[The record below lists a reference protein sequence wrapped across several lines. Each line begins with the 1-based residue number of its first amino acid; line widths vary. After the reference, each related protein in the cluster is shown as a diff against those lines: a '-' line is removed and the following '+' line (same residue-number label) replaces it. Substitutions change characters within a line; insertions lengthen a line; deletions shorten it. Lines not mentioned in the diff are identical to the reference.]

1 MLTGSKSRMAYKL
14 NHRMLTPSRKHVYDD
29 LEPYICLAT
38 DCTLGLRTFK
48 SRGEWMKHEFQN
60 HRVIPQWSCNLCA
73 ETFES
78 DDLFQGH
85 LHSLHF
91 QDVAPFQI
99 DEVMSAS
106 KRIIPRD
113 GTAENC
119 PFCLTI
125 PATTQKA
132 FASHVGKHLQEISL
146 AALPNL
152 DESDEDGGSGESDGG
167 DDDHS
172 EIAGDEEETEDGSPK
187 SDRRSSDS
195 EGSIETVKNHQEM
208 PHSNEPLNL
217 SLPAERDE
225 NEVPDQAAVVS
236 NKNAFLLKL

>member
-1 MLTGSKSRMAYKL
+1 
-14 NHRMLTPSRKHVYDD
+14 
-29 LEPYICLAT
+29 
-38 DCTLGLRTFK
+38 
-48 SRGEWMKHEFQN
+48 MKHEFQN
-60 HRVIPQWSCNLCA
+60 HRVTAQWSCNLCA

-91 QDVAPFQI
+91 QDVAPSQI

-125 PATTQKA
+125 PAINQKA

-152 DESDEDGGSGESDGG
+152 DESGEEGSSDDSDDG
-167 DDDHS
+167 DDDHP
-172 EIAGDEEETEDGSPK
+172 ENADDEEETEDGSSK
-187 SDRRSSDS
+187 SDRGSSDS
-195 EGSIETVKNHQEM
+195 EGSIETVTSLPNTAR
-208 PHSNEPLNL
+208 SIRPLPL
-217 SLPAERDE
+217 SLPGECDE
-225 NEVPDQAAVVS
+225 DGVPDQTAVS
-236 NKNAFLLKL
+236 NQNTSPLKLCVNNSGNDRPTMVGTGG